1 MYWTCTEYLH
11 CILLLKTDTLSAC
24 EHCLMPELLVMLAL
38 RRNDRSGLLLQ
49 VSVAIVVC
57 GSNISGV
64 SGGYHDCLLVVA
76 DWKLTIIS
84 VLGEGKV

>member
-1 MYWTCTEYLH
+1 MYWTCTEYPH

-57 GSNISGV
+57 GSGV

-76 DWKLTIIS
+76 EWKLTIIS

>member
-1 MYWTCTEYLH
+1 
-11 CILLLKTDTLSAC
+11 
-24 EHCLMPELLVMLAL
+24 MLAL

-57 GSNISGV
+57 GSGV